1 MRRVVALCS
10 FMLCVAVL
18 SVACIMYVAPRAF
31 ASDHQDSP
39 LTVARPG
46 ADITDVYVFP
56 ANDPSKVVLA
66 MDVWPLIPPG
76 LGTQTYFDPGV
87 LYQLKIGLQSDATED
102 LVLQFKADGVGAN
115 QRLTL
120 YGPARPAAVGTRTSI
135 VTGSRTGDIPYNTTA
150 SLGNGIMAFAG
161 PREDPFYFD
170 LTQFYRIQ
178 PDRNFANQPNPPP
191 GSARCFRKDGKDFL
205 AGYSVLS
212 LVVELPRRLLA
223 DGGQLGRI
231 NVWATTSLKETDPDA
246 SAQSPIA
253 RLADVV
259 RNINTRFGG
268 TADTSGTWTQVERL
282 GRPAVKEATEAFANH
297 DATNRA
303 ALTDDGVLAKS
314 IREYMIHTAG
324 RSTAV
329 AEAAV
334 KVLIPDYIEADLS
347 QSGPARYLAVET
359 NGKSGLP
366 VQIVRTVPPDG
377 IEGIKKAL
385 GDPYRY
391 FGGRDPRSPVIDL
404 SLGAIYG
411 SLIPKLGSP
420 PTTIARRR
428 ASPATTPHPLRST
441 RCAASPTSEIRD
453 DRAFRILCL
462 CRVHRAERRCV
473 GSNSGAAADTA

>member
-1 MRRVVALCS
+1 VRHVAAPLLS
-10 FMLCVAVL
+10 VLAVL
-18 SVACIMYVAPRAF
+18 SVAAAGIMYVAPRAI

-56 ANDPSKVVLA
+56 ANDPAKVVLA

-76 LGTQTYFDPGV
+76 LGTTTYFDPGV
-87 LYQLKIGLQSDATED
+87 LYQLKIGLQSDDVED

-115 QRLTL
+115 QQITL
-120 YGPARPAAVGTRTSI
+120 YGPARPGLTGTRNAI
-135 VTGSRTGDIPYNTTA
+135 VGSSNTGTIPYNQVTT
-150 SLGNGIMAFAG
+150 LPGGILAFAG

-170 LTQFYRIQ
+170 LTQFYRLE

-191 GSARCFRKDGKDFL
+191 NSARCFRKDAKDFL
-205 AGYSVLS
+205 AGYDVLS
-212 LVVELPRRLLA
+212 LVVELPRRMLA
-223 DGGQLGRI
+223 DGGKLGRI

-246 SAQSPIA
+246 SPQSPVA
-253 RLADVV
+253 SLANVV
-259 RNINTRFGG
+259 RNIDTRFGG
-268 TADTSGTWTQVERL
+268 ATDASGTWVQVERL
-282 GRPAVKEATEAFANH
+282 ARPAVKEATESFANH

-329 AEAAV
+329 ADAAV
-334 KVLIPDYIEADLS
+334 KVLIPDHIEADLA

-377 IEGIKKAL
+377 IEGVKKAL
-385 GDPYRY
+385 GDPYRQ
-391 FGGRDPRSPVIDL
+391 FGGRDPKSPVIDL

-411 SLIPKLGSP
+411 SLIPKLGLAPDDNRETECLS
-420 PTTIARRR
+420 
-428 ASPATTPHPLRST
+428 SDHTTPAAKHFLRGFPYLGDP
-441 RCAASPTSEIRD
+441 R
-453 DRAFRILCL
+453 
-462 CRVHRAERRCV
+462 
-473 GSNSGAAADTA
+473 

>member
-1 MRRVVALCS
+1 MRRLTALLPAVAC
-10 FMLCVAVL
+10 VL
-18 SVACIMYVAPRAF
+18 SLAAAGILYITHDAA

-66 MDVWPLIPPG
+66 VDVWPLIPPG
-76 LGTQTYFDPGV
+76 LGTSTYFDPGV
-87 LYQLKIGLQSDATED
+87 LYQLKIGLGSDATED
-102 LVLQFKADGVGAN
+102 LVLQFKAGSPGSG
-115 QRLTL
+115 QRITL
-120 YGPARPAAVGTRTSI
+120 YGPTRPAYTGTRTEI
-135 VTGSRTGDIPYNTTA
+135 VGSARTGDIPYGTPTD
-150 SLGNGIMAFAG
+150 LGHGIMAFAG

-170 LTQFYRIQ
+170 LSQFYRIQ

-191 GSARCFRKDGKDFL
+191 NSARCFRKDGKDFL
-205 AGYSVLS
+205 AGYDVLS
-212 LVVELPRRLLA
+212 LVVELPRTMLA
-223 DGGQLGRI
+223 GGSVPGRI
-231 NVWATTSLKETDPDA
+231 NVWATTSLKDGDPDA
-246 SAQSPIA
+246 SPQSPVA
-253 RLADVV
+253 SLANVV

-268 TADTSGTWTQVERL
+268 ASDTNGTWTQVERL

-329 AEAAV
+329 ADAAV
-334 KVLIPDYIEADLS
+334 KVLIPDFIEADLS
-347 QSGPARYLAVET
+347 QAGPARYLAVET

-391 FGGRDPRSPVIDL
+391 FGGRDPRSPVVDL

-411 SLIPKLGSP
+411 SLIPKLGLAPDDNRETECLTSDN
-420 PTTIARRR
+420 
-428 ASPATTPHPLRST
+428 TTPAAKHPLRGFPYLGDP
-441 RCAASPTSEIRD
+441 R
-453 DRAFRILCL
+453 
-462 CRVHRAERRCV
+462 
-473 GSNSGAAADTA
+473 

>member
-1 MRRVVALCS
+1 LLAASGIAAFAL
-10 FMLCVAVL
+10 AGVL
-18 SVACIMYVAPRAF
+18 YVAPRAF

-56 ANDPSKVVLA
+56 ADDPSKVVLA

-76 LGTQTYFDPGV
+76 LGTQTFFDPGV
-87 LYQLKIGLQSDATED
+87 LYQLKVGLQSDATED
-102 LVLQFKADGVGAN
+102 LVLQFKADGVGAG
-115 QRLTL
+115 QHVTL
-120 YGPARPAAVGTRTSI
+120 YGPTRPAAVGTRNTI
-135 VTGSRTGDIPYNTTA
+135 VTGARTGDIPYNGKA
-150 SLGNGIMAFAG
+150 DLGNGIMAFAG

-191 GSARCFRKDGKDFL
+191 NSARCFRKDGKDFL
-205 AGYSVLS
+205 AGYGVLA
-212 LVVELPRRLLA
+212 LVVELPRKLLA

-231 NVWATTSLKETDPDA
+231 NVWATTSLKDGDPDA
-246 SAQSPIA
+246 SPQSPVA

-268 TADTSGTWTQVERL
+268 ATDTGGTWTQVERL
-282 GRPAVKEATEAFANH
+282 GRPAVKEATESFANH

-324 RSTAV
+324 RSNAV
-329 AEAAV
+329 ADAAV
-334 KVLIPDYIEADLS
+334 KVLIPDFIEADLS

-366 VQIVRTVPPDG
+366 LQLIRTVPPDG
-377 IEGIKKAL
+377 IDGIKQAL
-385 GDPYRY
+385 GDPYRH
-391 FGGRDPRSPVIDL
+391 FGGRDPSSPAIDL

-411 SLIPKLGSP
+411 SLIPKLGLAPDDNRETPCLTSDN
-420 PTTIARRR
+420 
-428 ASPATTPHPLRST
+428 TTPAAKHPLRSFPYLGDP
-441 RCAASPTSEIRD
+441 R
-453 DRAFRILCL
+453 
-462 CRVHRAERRCV
+462 
-473 GSNSGAAADTA
+473 